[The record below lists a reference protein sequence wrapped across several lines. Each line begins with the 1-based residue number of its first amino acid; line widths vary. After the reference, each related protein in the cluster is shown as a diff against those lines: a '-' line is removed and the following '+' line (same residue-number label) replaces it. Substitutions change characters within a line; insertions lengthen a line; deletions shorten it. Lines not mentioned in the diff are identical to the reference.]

1 MVSGVAVNLLA
12 AESSAGLP
20 EPGKA
25 RWEDSRHALTCCEGP
40 ELAIPWHRE
49 PVVGGPLGAL
59 ARFSL
64 GLV

>member
-25 RWEDSRHALTCCEGP
+25 RWEDSRHALTWCEGP
-40 ELAIPWHRE
+40 EPATL
-49 PVVGGPLGAL
+49 
-59 ARFSL
+59 
-64 GLV
+64 